1 MFRNKKILMVFLL
14 IFALST
20 LIGCSSSTDTPSQE
34 ASSEPAVTEPTDSL
48 LVYSGAG
55 LRKPMDEIGQVFE
68 EKYNIMIEYSY
79 AGSAQNLSQIELT
92 GQGDAW
98 TPGDVYYGQAAQEK
112 DLIVSMVNFAYHIP
126 VIAVPEG
133 NPANIHSLEDMAVPG
148 LKIVLG
154 DPEAAAIGK
163 TAKKMLTENGLYEA
177 VSANTVAT
185 TATVNELLVYLSMKQ
200 ADCTIIWE
208 DNVQG
213 VEDVEMIQIPDESNQ
228 VKTLPVCVLK
238 TSEKLELAQQ
248 FADFVAGPEG
258 KAIYEKYGFQVIQ

>member
-1 MFRNKKILMVFLL
+1 MLKNKKLLIVFLL

-20 LIGCSSSTDTPSQE
+20 MIGCSNSDTPSQE
-34 ASSEPAVTEPTDSL
+34 TSSQPAVSEPTESL

-68 EKYNIMIEYSY
+68 EKYNVRIEYSY

-112 DLIVSMVNFAYHIP
+112 DLIVSMVDFAYHIP
-126 VIAVPEG
+126 VIGVPKG
-133 NPANIHSLEDMAVPG
+133 NPANIQSLEDMAAPG
-148 LKIVLG
+148 VKIVLG

-163 TAKKMLTENGLYEA
+163 TGKKILSEKGLYEA

-208 DNVQG
+208 DNIQG
-213 VEDVEMIQIPDESNQ
+213 VEDVEIIQIPEEFNQ
-228 VKTLPVCVLK
+228 IKTLPVCVLK
-238 TSEKLELAQQ
+238 TSEKTELAQQ
-248 FADFVAGPEG
+248 FADFVSGPEG
-258 KAIYEKYGFQVIQ
+258 KAIYKKHGFKVIE

>member
-1 MFRNKKILMVFLL
+1 MFRNKIILLILLL
-14 IFALST
+14 IFT
-20 LIGCSSSTDTPSQE
+20 LGTVIGCSSTDTSSQE

-68 EKYNIMIEYSY
+68 EKYNIRIEYSY

-92 GQGDAW
+92 GQGDVW

-126 VIAVPEG
+126 VIAVPKG
-133 NPANIHSLEDMAVPG
+133 NPANIQSLEDMAAPG

-163 TAKKMLTENGLYEA
+163 TAKKMLTENGIYEA

-185 TATVNELLVYLSMKQ
+185 TATVNELLVYMSMKQ

-213 VEDVEMIQIPDESNQ
+213 VEDVEMIQIPDELNQ

-258 KAIYEKYGFQVIQ
+258 KAIFEKYGFKVIE